1 MAMSLINFSKS
12 WHSCLIF
19 KKYQLNKYRFTKKK
33 RQGGRKEGREERRK
47 QGREERR
54 EKGNKQMS
62 AINNKRAFSFT

>member
-33 RQGGRKEGREERRK
+33 EAGREEGRKGGKKEARKGGKKGERK
-47 QGREERR
+47 QT
-54 EKGNKQMS
+54 NVC
-62 AINNKRAFSFT
+62 N